1 MTDLAIRDLVIEYSS
16 GGYPVRPIDGLSLDV
31 GLRAAKAGDDQ
42 IHEVRLGLTW
52 AFSYKKEP

>member
-1 MTDLAIRDLVIEYSS
+1 VNSGLVGAIWK
-16 GGYPVRPIDGLSLDV
+16 VRDGLSLDV